1 MHAAMDDIG
10 NPSSIHSFGR
20 QARKKIEDARAGI
33 LADLGL
39 PEYRLAF
46 TSGAS
51 EALAMVLTP
60 HTQNVQ
66 AKRTTTHLLIA
77 ESDHVASLHGHGFAD
92 NAVIKLTVD
101 ASGVLD
107 IATLKTALE
116 SLPEGTQAVVAV
128 HAANNETGVLQPIE
142 AISTLCDLHQAL
154 FVCDLVQWAGRLPLN
169 DARPAAIIVSA
180 HKLGG
185 PAGVGALI
193 YDPMRLH
200 ITRPMIR
207 GGGQERGARAG
218 TENAIGITG
227 FASALHEA
235 VGDMEAEQR
244 RISELRDV
252 FETGLRE
259 LHPDASVF
267 GQDVPRLASTSCFAL
282 PGQEAALALMQLDL
296 DGIAVSSGSACSS
309 GKVKASHV
317 LAAMNIGPELA
328 ACALRVSFG
337 FASKP
342 ADVERLLASISR
354 WSSASKKNSGKN
366 ANLRRSA
373 IGKSA

>member
-1 MHAAMDDIG
+1 MHAAMEDIG

-20 QARKKIEDARAGI
+20 QARKTIEDARAGI
-33 LADLGL
+33 LTDLGV

-60 HTQNVQ
+60 HTRNVP
-66 AKRTTTHLLIA
+66 AKRTATHLLIA
-77 ESDHVASLHGHGFAD
+77 ESDHVASLQGHGFD
-92 NAVIKLTVD
+92 EDAVTRLAVD

-107 IATLKTALE
+107 VDTLKTVLE
-116 SLPEGTQAVVAV
+116 SLPEDTQAVVAV
-128 HAANNETGVLQPIE
+128 HAANNETGVLQPVE
-142 AISTLCDLHQAL
+142 AISTLCDLHKAL

-169 DARPAAIIVSA
+169 DARPAASIVSA

-185 PAGVGALI
+185 PAGIGALI
-193 YDPMRLH
+193 YDPTRLH
-200 ITRPMIR
+200 ITRPLIR
-207 GGGQERGARAG
+207 GGGQERGTRAG

-227 FASALHEA
+227 FASALHAA
-235 VGDMEAEQR
+235 VGDMESEQQR
-244 RISELRDV
+244 VSALRDA

-259 LHPDASVF
+259 LHPDAPIF
-267 GQDVPRLASTSCFAL
+267 GQDAPRLANTSCFAL

-317 LAAMNIGPELA
+317 LAAMNVSPELA

-342 ADVERLLASISR
+342 ADVERLLASIER
-354 WSSASKKNSGKN
+354 WSGASLKNSGKN
-366 ANLRRSA
+366 ANLPRSA